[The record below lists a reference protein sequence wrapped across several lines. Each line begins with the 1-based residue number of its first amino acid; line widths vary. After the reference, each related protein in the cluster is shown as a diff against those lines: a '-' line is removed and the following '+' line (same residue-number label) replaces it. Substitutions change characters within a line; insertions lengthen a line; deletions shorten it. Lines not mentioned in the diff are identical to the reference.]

1 MIDAISD
8 LITRIRNAQM
18 ARKQTVDSPL
28 SNLRESVLRVLQ
40 SEGYI
45 NSYSIETNDSKC
57 KALRINLKYHNNRP
71 VIWEIKRISRP
82 GRRIYSSIKQ
92 LPLVKNGLGIY
103 ILSTNRGV
111 MSDMEARKQS
121 VGGEILC
128 SVF

>member
-18 ARKQTVDSPL
+18 ARKQTVDSPI

-45 NSYSIETNDSKC
+45 NSYSIETHDSKC
-57 KALRINLKYHNNRP
+57 KALRISLKYHNNQP
-71 VIWEIKRISRP
+71 VIWEIKRISKP